1 MSFIVSLTGLSLLQG
16 PELFMFTYLVICKHN
31 AIVVVQSPSHV
42 WLFATPW
49 TTAHQASLPLTI
61 SWSLPKFM
69 SITSVMPSSH
79 LIFWHPLLL
88 SIFPSI
94 KDFSNDFHLI
104 QLFASGDQNTG
115 ASDSASVLPMNI
127 QGWFPLRLILSLISL
142 LSKGLSGVFSS
153 TTVWRHQFFGALPF
167 LQSSSHNRTW
177 LCNIIQ
183 P

>member
-31 AIVVVQSPSHV
+31 AIVVVQSPSNV
-42 WLFATPW
+42 QLFATPW
-49 TTAHQASLPLTI
+49 TTAHQASLSLTI

-69 SITSVMPSSH
+69 SIISVMPSSH

-94 KDFSNDFHLI
+94 RDFSNKSAVHI
-104 QLFASGDQNTG
+104 IRWQNTG
-115 ASDSASVLPMNI
+115 ASSWASVLPMSV
-127 QGWFPLRLILSLISL
+127 QGWFPLRLTGLIS
-142 LSKGLSGVFSS
+142 LSKGLWGVFSS
-153 TTVWRHQFFGALPF
+153 ATAQRHQFFGTLPS
-167 LQSSSHNRTW
+167 LWSSSHNCTW
-177 LCNIIQ
+177 PLGK

>member
-69 SITSVMPSSH
+69 SIQLVMPSNC
-79 LIFWHPLLL
+79 LILYCPLLL
-88 SIFPSI
+88 LPS
-94 KDFSNDFHLI
+94 
-104 QLFASGDQNTG
+104 
-115 ASDSASVLPMNI
+115 
-127 QGWFPLRLILSLISL
+127 
-142 LSKGLSGVFSS
+142 VFSS
-153 TTVWRHQFFGALPF
+153 IRVFSNESALCSRWPKFWSFCFSISLSNEYSWLISFRIHWFDLLVVQGIITKNKRTV
-167 LQSSSHNRTW
+167 
-177 LCNIIQ
+177 IV
-183 P
+183 